1 MAENIVA
8 GLFGLTPE
16 MYGEQQRTSA
26 LAEGIRLAQL
36 DPAARGAA
44 MTYAGARG
52 LGNAIG
58 GAFGVEDP
66 QLKLISARNTIAR
79 QIDQTNPESILQGA
93 QMLAQMGDQQG
104 AFALAQYARQAQES
118 IAQTQQRRAA
128 GEASL
133 AAKQASLAAATR
145 ERQPV
150 VPKEIV
156 IANEKARITDQIDQL
171 RMQESTPE
179 NTRASRILTTQLAEL
194 DKLDDR
200 SKRTVVVGNALVD
213 TTTGTEI
220 YKGPDTQKYSEFA
233 KTLIDA
239 GLIPGTDPF
248 QKRMLEYAS
257 KKVEGVGKG
266 TGNVTIGGINVDTGA
281 AAKKAGEIIGTNVA
295 NIEQQ
300 FSLQTAYTDAIN
312 LLDQGIYGGAIGP
325 ERQFIAKYAGVGSP
339 QKVQNTEVFMANI
352 GEIVIPRLQQFGGND
367 SNEELKYLQNVVAG
381 NQRLEPESMKRI
393 LRNAEKKVQ
402 NNIKRLSLQTQ
413 AAEGGTKLPIS
424 PVSTPTQTPT
434 KRYNLQTR
442 QLETVKGD

>member
-8 GLFGLTPE
+8 GLFGLTPQ
-16 MYGEQQRTSA
+16 MYQNQQYQQDLNR
-26 LAEGIRLAQL
+26 GISMAQL
-36 DPAARGAA
+36 SPGAA
-44 MTYAGARG
+44 AQAGLQASVGQLGRGIAGAMG
-52 LGNAIG
+52 I
-58 GAFGVEDP
+58 EDP
-66 QLKLISARNTIAR
+66 QLKMISARNTIAQ
-79 QIDQTNPESILQGA
+79 QIDQSNPESILKGA

-104 AFALAQYARQAQES
+104 AMALAQYARQAQSEM
-118 IAQTQQRRAA
+118 ALMQQRQS
-128 GEASL
+128 AS
-133 AAKQASLAAATR
+133 QASLASASR
-145 ERQPV
+145 ERQQA

-171 RMQESTPE
+171 RMQEPTPE

-194 DKLDDR
+194 DKLDDK

-213 TTTGTEI
+213 TTTGAEI

-239 GLIPGTDPF
+239 GLTPGTEPF
-248 QKRMLEYAS
+248 QKRMLEYAT
-257 KKVEGVGKG
+257 KKVEGAGKG

-295 NIEQQ
+295 NIENQ

-325 ERQFIAKYAGVGSP
+325 ERQFIAKYTGVGSP

-352 GEIVIPRLQQFGGND
+352 GEIVIPRLVQFGGND

-393 LRNAEKKVQ
+393 LKNAEKKVQ
-402 NNIKRLSLQTQ
+402 NNIKRLTLQTQ

-424 PVSTPTQTPT
+424 PVAAPTQTPT
-434 KRYNLQTR
+434 KRYNPQTR